1 MSRITFD
8 DLPDHGRLWV
18 FPASRGLAAAEAS
31 TLLAWVDAYLD
42 EWTAHGAPLR
52 SGRELR
58 GGHFLLVGVDED
70 AEAPSGCSI
79 DALVNRLR
87 ELGGTMGVTLI
98 DHASVW
104 YRDGDD
110 AQICRVSRPEFRRLA
125 RDGSVGPDTV
135 VFDTTL
141 TRLSQVRAGK
151 LEVPARDT
159 WHARA
164 FFGAASAE

>member
-1 MSRITFD
+1 MPRIAFD

-18 FPASRGLAAAEAS
+18 FPASRGLAPAEVSA
-31 TLLAWVDAYLD
+31 LLAWVDAYLG

-58 GGHFLLVGVDED
+58 AEHFLLVGVDED

-79 DALVNRLR
+79 DALMNQLR
-87 ELGGTMGVTLI
+87 DLGGTMGVTLI

-110 AQICRVSRPEFRRLA
+110 AEIHRVSRPEFRRLA

-151 LEVPARDT
+151 LEVPARDA
-159 WHARA
+159 WHGRA
-164 FFGAASAE
+164 FFGVAPAG